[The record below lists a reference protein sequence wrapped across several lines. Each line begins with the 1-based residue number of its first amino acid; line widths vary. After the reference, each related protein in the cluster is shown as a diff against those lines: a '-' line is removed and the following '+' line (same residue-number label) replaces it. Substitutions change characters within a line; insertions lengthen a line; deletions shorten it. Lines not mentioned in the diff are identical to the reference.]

1 MELEEMQAAWTAMS
15 GELAQQ
21 KKLTNELIMKM
32 TQERYTNTWNH
43 VRNFEI
49 FGTLICY
56 AILLYLL
63 FNFGKLDTT
72 PLRIFGSIAAVSLA
86 ILPILSLK
94 TIRGMKE
101 INVTSMT
108 IKEILE
114 TYSKRKKQFV
124 YFQKF
129 NVFMSFLLMLVV
141 VPVSGKIMNNEDLLS
156 NFDDKLLLAMPIM
169 FVFFGL
175 LMWFAIYTYK
185 RILNKSQR
193 MIDEATKRS

>member
-72 PLRIFGSIAAVSLA
+72 PLRIFGSIAAVSLG

-94 TIRGMKE
+94 SIRGMKE
-101 INVTSMT
+101 INVTSMN

-124 YFQKF
+124 FFQKF

-141 VPVSGKIMNNEDLLS
+141 VPVSGKIINNEDLLS